1 MLIFKLSTILGPEM
15 ALFDMAMP
23 DFGSAGA
30 LDTENLIILL
40 RDRVRFERR
49 RQTLSQAAFAEVCGI
64 PLRTFKRYESTGT
77 GSIELLVKIAQG
89 FGRARGFDSIFPPQP
104 LNPQPRGVNAVLARL
119 EQSIEKRKTE
129 K

>member
-1 MLIFKLSTILGPEM
+1 M
-15 ALFDMAMP
+15 ALFNMAIP

-49 RQTLSQAAFAEVCGI
+49 RQKLSQAAFAESCGI

-104 LNPQPRGVNAVLARL
+104 LNPQPRGINAVLARL
-119 EQSIEKRKTE
+119 EKNLEKRKTE
-129 K
+129 NL